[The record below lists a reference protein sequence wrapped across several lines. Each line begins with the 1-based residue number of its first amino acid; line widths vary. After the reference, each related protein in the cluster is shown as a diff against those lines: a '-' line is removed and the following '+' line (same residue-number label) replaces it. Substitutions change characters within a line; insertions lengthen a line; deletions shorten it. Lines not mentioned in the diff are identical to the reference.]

1 MTVIDD
7 NGLRNITPLEC
18 ERLQTV
24 PDNYTNV
31 VADTNRYTMLGNGWT
46 VDVIAHI
53 FLVLSSKNIL
63 MKTPRS
69 IGDNVLQFGKSVYIE
84 VKMDTGV
91 QSDAQIDFQNSNI
104 RNLNLR

>member
-1 MTVIDD
+1 
-7 NGLRNITPLEC
+7 
-18 ERLQTV
+18 
-24 PDNYTNV
+24 
-31 VADTNRYTMLGNGWT
+31 
-46 VDVIAHI
+46 
-53 FLVLSSKNIL
+53 